1 MNPLLIRFIFQ
12 NKSLEPENFN
22 KSVCGRF
29 NIATFAC
36 DVFFRRAP
44 LGRQQNVETVK
55 QSKLLLSPPE

>member
-1 MNPLLIRFIFQ
+1 M
-12 NKSLEPENFN
+12 EPEKFN